1 MDTGDVMECCQSHAL
16 PVSRSSFQVQ
26 RTTEREFPELE
37 SIPLESGSST
47 VAPVQPLVFIIC
59 CEVPPNAAC
68 TGFMTTMETV
78 TQLTVILH
86 LSQVLHGHW

>member
-1 MDTGDVMECCQSHAL
+1 MTLAIKQTKL
-16 PVSRSSFQVQ
+16 TSFIHPFVFVC
-26 RTTEREFPELE
+26 RETRVLNH
-37 SIPLESGSST
+37 S
-47 VAPVQPLVFIIC
+47 APVQPLVFIIC

-68 TGFMTTMETV
+68 TGFMTTTETV